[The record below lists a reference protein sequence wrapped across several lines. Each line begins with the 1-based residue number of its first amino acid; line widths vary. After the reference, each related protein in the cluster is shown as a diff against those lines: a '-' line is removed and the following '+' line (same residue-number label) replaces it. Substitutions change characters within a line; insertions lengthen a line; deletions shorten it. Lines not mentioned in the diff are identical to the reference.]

1 VDLATDVAA
10 MANYGGVLI
19 YGIVITSQAGPPA
32 MRRRLLTGLSGL
44 MVLGT
49 ALNVASRSPAE
60 RLLWSPV
67 AALTAVSAWQARQE
81 II

>member
-1 VDLATDVAA
+1 
-10 MANYGGVLI
+10 
-19 YGIVITSQAGPPA
+19 